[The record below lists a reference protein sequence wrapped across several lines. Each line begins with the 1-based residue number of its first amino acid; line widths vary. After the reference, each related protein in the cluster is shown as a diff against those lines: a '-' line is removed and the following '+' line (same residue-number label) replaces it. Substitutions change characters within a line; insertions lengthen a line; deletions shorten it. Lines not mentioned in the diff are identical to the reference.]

1 MTYNRIDLYIYIIN
15 NIILFYTRY
24 VAIGTQNIDRYL
36 NFKPIQKF
44 KYRQFVIQS
53 SFVCE
58 IC

>member
-1 MTYNRIDLYIYIIN
+1 MQYN
-15 NIILFYTRY
+15 NIYTRC
-24 VAIGTQNIDRYL
+24 VGMGTQNIDRYL
-36 NFKPIQKF
+36 NFKPIQKL